1 MISVLKLVTN
11 LVKVNRFGEKVRS
24 LTESSRR
31 KLAEAL
37 AIVISVDT
45 LEPWSLWVSWDGAMK
60 CTK

>member
-1 MISVLKLVTN
+1 MICVLKLVTN

-37 AIVISVDT
+37 ATSSRWT
-45 LEPWSLWVSWDGAMK
+45 RESHGH
-60 CTK
+60 CG